1 MGRAS
6 QTALTPARKAAVLL
20 ALLGDDASTEICKH
34 LGKDEL
40 RLLAQ
45 EISDLD
51 EITPEIATQVLQEYQ
66 GLAVTPSA
74 VAQGGPAFAAKLV
87 VKTLGDEGSRPLIEN
102 VIRAKQEAAKNLE
115 ALEQADPK
123 QLAKLLQ
130 EEHPQ
135 AAALVLGHLNRRV
148 TKAVLM
154 VLPDDRRT
162 DAIKRLAQIQNLSP
176 EIVNKICARLL
187 GKLKPKKESERRAY
201 GGVKTV
207 ADLLNR
213 IDGKVAT
220 SILEAIEKE
229 NDALALSI
237 RNQMFTFED
246 FGEVADEGL
255 RELLSQIDKKS
266 LAMALKGASEKVQGR
281 FYGCMSSRAVEM
293 LKEDSEAMGPA
304 KAKDINQAQAE
315 IILVARKLES
325 EGKITLRSE
334 EEGDEANVE

>member
-1 MGRAS
+1 VSRAT
-6 QTALTPARKAAVLL
+6 QPALAASRKAAVLL

-51 EITPEIATQVLQEYQ
+51 DITPELATQVLQEYQ
-66 GLAVTPSA
+66 GLATAPASI
-74 VAQGGPAFAAKLV
+74 AQGGPDFATKLV
-87 VKTLGDEGSRPLIEN
+87 VKTLGDEGSRPLVEN
-102 VIRAKQEAAKNLE
+102 VIRARQEAARNLE
-115 ALEQADPK
+115 ALEKADPK

-135 AAALVLGHLNRRV
+135 TAALILGHLSVRV
-148 TKAVLM
+148 IKSVLLL
-154 VLPDDRRT
+154 LPDEARIN
-162 DAIKRLAQIQNLSP
+162 AIKRLAQMQNFSP
-176 EIVNKICARLL
+176 DIVNKVCARLL
-187 GKLKPKKESERRAY
+187 EKLKPKKESDRKAY

-220 SILEAIEKE
+220 SILEAIEKD

-246 FGEVADEGL
+246 FNGVPDEGL

-266 LAMALKGASEKVQGR
+266 LAIALKGASESVTNR

-293 LKEDSEAMGPA
+293 MKEDSEALGPA
-304 KAKDINQAQAE
+304 KAKDISQAQAE
-315 IILVARKLES
+315 IIMVARKLES
-325 EGKITLRSE
+325 EGKITLRSS
-334 EEGDEANVE
+334 EEGEDANVD

>member
-1 MGRAS
+1 VARAS
-6 QTALTPARKAAVLL
+6 QAALTPVRKAAVLL

-34 LGKDEL
+34 LGKDDL

-51 EITPEIATQVLQEYQ
+51 DITPEMATQVLQEYQ
-66 GLAVTPSA
+66 GLAVTPSSL
-74 VAQGGPAFAAKLV
+74 AQAGPAFATKLV
-87 VKTLGDEGSRPLIEN
+87 VKTLGDEGSRPLVES

-115 ALEQADPK
+115 ALEKADPK
-123 QLAKLLQ
+123 QLAKFLQ

-135 AAALVLGHLNRRV
+135 AAALVLGHLNTRV

-154 VLPDDRRT
+154 LLPDEART
-162 DAIKRLAQIQNLSP
+162 NAIKRLALTQNFSQ

-187 GKLKPKKESERRAY
+187 EKLKPKKESERRAY
-201 GGVKTV
+201 GGVQTV

-213 IDGKVAT
+213 IDGKIAT
-220 SILEAIEKE
+220 GILEAIEKE

-246 FGEVADEGL
+246 FGEVPDAGL
-255 RELLSQIDKKS
+255 RELLSQVDKKS
-266 LAMALKGASEKVQGR
+266 LAMALKGASEKVQNR

-304 KAKDINQAQAE
+304 KTKDINQAQSE

-325 EGKITLRSE
+325 EGKIALRSGE
-334 EEGDEANVE
+334 EEDEAHVE

>member
-6 QTALTPARKAAVLL
+6 QTALAPARKAAVLL

-135 AAALVLGHLNRRV
+135 AAALVLGHLNTRV

-162 DAIKRLAQIQNLSP
+162 DAIKRLAQIQNFSP
-176 EIVNKICARLL
+176 EIVNKICARLF

-246 FGEVADEGL
+246 FGEVPDEGL

>member
-1 MGRAS
+1 MSRAS
-6 QTALTPARKAAVLL
+6 QPALTPSRKAAVLL

-34 LGKDEL
+34 LGRDDL

-51 EITPEIATQVLQEYQ
+51 EITPDVATQVLQEYQ
-66 GLAVTPSA
+66 KLAVTPSA
-74 VAQGGPAFAAKLV
+74 MAQGGPAFATKLF
-87 VKTLGDEGSRPLIEN
+87 VKTLGDEGSRSLVEN

-115 ALEQADPK
+115 ALEKADPK

-135 AAALVLGHLNRRV
+135 IAALILGHLNARI

-154 VLPDDRRT
+154 LLPDETRT
-162 DAIKRLAQIQNLSP
+162 NAIKRLAQMQNFSP
-176 EIVNKICARLL
+176 EIVNKVCARLL
-187 GKLKPKKESERRAY
+187 EKLKPKKESERRAY
-201 GGVKTV
+201 RGVQTV

-213 IDGKVAT
+213 IDGKIAT
-220 SILEAIEKE
+220 GILEAIEKE

-237 RNQMFTFED
+237 RNQMFTFDD
-246 FGEVADEGL
+246 FGEVPDAGL

-266 LAMALKGASEKVQGR
+266 LAMALKGASETVKSR

-304 KAKDINQAQAE
+304 KAKDIGQAQAE
-315 IILVARKLES
+315 IIVVARKLES
-325 EGKITLRSE
+325 EGKITLRSS
-334 EEGDEANVE
+334 EEGEEAYVE

>member
-1 MGRAS
+1 VARAS
-6 QTALTPARKAAVLL
+6 QTVLTPARKAAVLL
-20 ALLGDDASTEICKH
+20 ALLGDDASTEICRH

-45 EISDLD
+45 EISDLN

-87 VKTLGDEGSRPLIEN
+87 VKTLGDEGSRPLIET
-102 VIRAKQEAAKNLE
+102 VIRAKQEAARNLE

-135 AAALVLGHLNRRV
+135 AAALVLGHLNTRV
-148 TKAVLM
+148 TKMVLLL
-154 VLPDDRRT
+154 LPDDTRT
-162 DAIKRLAQIQNLSP
+162 DAIKRLAQIQNFSP
-176 EIVNKICARLL
+176 EIVNKIFARLL

-246 FGEVADEGL
+246 FGDVPDEGL

-304 KAKDINQAQAE
+304 KTKDINQAQAE

-325 EGKITLRSE
+325 EGKITLRSG
-334 EEGDEANVE
+334 EEGEEANAE